1 MLQDISFS
9 YVFYLENICEVDMLW
24 FPLLISLSGPT
35 FLPWDSSAI
44 KSFLIVFDKTQ
55 EALLFS
61 SRPKF
66 KGILGLDYT
75 IGKFN
80 VSLNN
85 TLFGPTRFHQN
96 GLGDGTDTEFTP
108 AIVTDLGISY
118 QVTKKATL
126 SVNVNNLL
134 NVKPKWQFVDIA
146 TGAKTT
152 FDRSK
157 INDATA
163 KYFTEYNLITFD
175 GRYDTTTYDG
185 SQFSQLGLMLNA
197 SLNVRF

>member
-1 MLQDISFS
+1 
-9 YVFYLENICEVDMLW
+9 
-24 FPLLISLSGPT
+24 
-35 FLPWDSSAI
+35 
-44 KSFLIVFDKTQ
+44 
-55 EALLFS
+55 LFS

-80 VSLNN
+80 VNLNN

-96 GLGDGTDTEFTP
+96 GLEPGTDTEFVP
-108 AIVTDLGISY
+108 AVVTDLGLSY
-118 QVTKKATL
+118 QLTSKATL

-146 TGAKTT
+146 TGTKTT

-157 INDATA
+157 INDKADR
-163 KYFTEYNLITFD
+163 YFIEYNKITFD
-175 GRYDTTTYDG
+175 GRYDTVTYDG
-185 SQFSQLGLMLNA
+185 SQFSQLGMMLNA